1 MAGKSFSALKHG
13 KLNMKQYFKIILMV
27 LIGWL
32 GITASDSDAGIFDKV
47 VRKEAMRRIL
57 QRDVARDAATRA
69 IPSAT
74 EKKVWRYTSKARAK
88 QEASRGIAAGKHMTS
103 GVYSGRSPSPQ
114 TAQKRY
120 GLPKPPEVRE
130 TVVIKKGTPVR
141 RNKAIGGNP
150 GMGEVTSQRKL
161 PANSVKG
168 VTPLYGIK

>member
-130 TVVIKKGTPVR
+130 TVVIKKVPQSDVIKPSEVILEWEKSHLKENYQLIALKVSR
-141 RNKAIGGNP
+141 HC
-150 GMGEVTSQRKL
+150 MG
-161 PANSVKG
+161 
-168 VTPLYGIK
+168 